1 MSENNDT
8 NEQKAGSFMSRFT
21 KRPEVKERVAV
32 LHGNGEDAKDTP
44 REGLGLGS
52 DKGPSATTASVR
64 ETSPQGRD
72 MNVFTEGLTIE
83 GNVTSETGIVIRGTV
98 HGNVACRADVE
109 ISGQITGDVEGKNVR
124 ITGGGVQG
132 NITAGEM
139 LSVDRS
145 RIKGNLSAMHAR
157 INNPIEGDIAVR
169 GTLTL
174 QREADIQG
182 DITAAGLSVEE
193 GASMNGR
200 ITISRER
207 PEGSYAPQTSRSAS
221 AAPKRPATKAIP
233 SPKAAPSSEPDAPAG
248 ITVSTVG
255 KPAQEKTQADKQA
268 ALTASDKL
276 FTTEA

>member
-1 MSENNDT
+1 MSESNDT
-8 NEQKAGSFMSRFT
+8 NEQKTGGFMSRFT
-21 KRPEVKERVAV
+21 KRADKEY
-32 LHGNGEDAKDTP
+32 GEQIQALYGQDS
-44 REGLGLGS
+44 RSEE
-52 DKGPSATTASVR
+52 DKPHSVVSPATR

-174 QREADIQG
+174 QREANIRG

-221 AAPKRPATKAIP
+221 AAPKRPVAKVTP
-233 SPKAAPSSEPDAPAG
+233 SPKTVSSPGIALSSESDVSAD

-255 KPAQEKTQADKQA
+255 KAAQEKTEADKQA

-276 FTTEA
+276 FTAES

>member
-1 MSENNDT
+1 MSESNDT
-8 NEQKAGSFMSRFT
+8 NEQKTGGFMSRFT
-21 KRPEVKERVAV
+21 KRADKEY
-32 LHGNGEDAKDTP
+32 GEQVQALYGQDS
-44 REGLGLGS
+44 RSEE
-52 DKGPSATTASVR
+52 DKPHSVVSPATR

-145 RIKGNLSAMHAR
+145 RIKGNLAAMHAR

-174 QREADIQG
+174 QREANIQG
-182 DITAAGLSVEE
+182 NITAAGLSVEE

-233 SPKAAPSSEPDAPAG
+233 SPKAAPSSEPDAPAV

-255 KPAQEKTQADKQA
+255 KPAQEKTEADKQA